1 MTSTCSEASAPLTV
15 QVGKATP
22 KMTVTS
28 SPRRIERRET
38 RPVFTVQLDGVGFP
52 VTGRVTVTRGGE
64 SWTERLDDGTATIK
78 TARVRFAGQRT
89 YSVTYAGNGTTESVT
104 RKATITVVR

>member
-1 MTSTCSEASAPLTV
+1 MREASAPLTV

-28 SPRRIERRET
+28 SPRRIERQET

-78 TARVRFAGQRT
+78 TAKVRFAGQQDLLGHLRRQRHHR
-89 YSVTYAGNGTTESVT
+89 VVT